1 MNIVGFYKK
10 LRLVERDG
18 LYFVVNG
25 EKRKILFKGSEEECS
40 KMFVMLIADFI
51 NEYGEIV

>member
-25 EKRKILFKGSEEECS
+25 EKRKILFKGTEEECS